1 MRVTRRIIGL
11 GLVLCLVVS
20 PSFAGDQKPAG
31 KEKPSAHQRQAGDQ
45 KPAGKEKPPANQK
58 QAGSQ
63 KDDLFFDEAFYRAYQ
78 GQYFEAIQRLD
89 TELEQYHRLDDP
101 KLDTLHYN
109 INEAEFSVGD
119 FELDYRMHY
128 KAGRAIKRVLEGAV
142 DEAVRNEAAFRLARI
157 HFQKDQLDD
166 ALQALGRI
174 QGTVPAKIKN
184 DVEFLRANI
193 YMATDKPNDAIEV
206 LNHLQNDPSLAGFV
220 AYNLGIAQLQAGKQQ
235 EAVEQLNKA
244 GRIPAN
250 DPAGLAIRDKSN
262 LVLGSILFESGN
274 FERAKQALDRVR
286 LDGPF
291 SNEALLRA
299 GWADTSSKQFD
310 RALVPWNILADRE
323 PTDVAVQ
330 EALLAVPHT
339 YADLKLYGRA
349 ALTYGHALELY
360 SGQLEKIDASI
371 NSIKEGRFLKAL
383 IREESRE
390 DQTWVI
396 RLRGLPGAPETYY
409 LMSLMASH
417 DFQTALHNYLDLE
430 DLRSKLMGYQTS
442 LEAFDDI
449 IRLRKKN
456 YEPLLPEVDAKFR
469 ELDSR
474 MRVRLQQRKEFD
486 DRLHAMLT
494 APRPDFLA
502 TEDERIASERIAQI
516 EKQLGNSDSPESLA
530 LRQRLARLR
539 GVLTWRVETEYPQR
553 LTAAFDH
560 LNDLNTQVDALNQQH
575 EAFVR
580 TRQEATHSYVGYD
593 AQIAQLRKRVGSA
606 LKNVDILMARQGEM
620 IENVAINQLE
630 ARRERLVAQQI
641 QARFGVADSYDRA
654 SRAQAGGGGR

>member
-11 GLVLCLVVS
+11 GLILALAAGPAS
-20 PSFAGDQKPAG
+20 AGDQKPAQN
-31 KEKPSAHQRQAGDQ
+31 EKS
-45 KPAGKEKPPANQK
+45 ANQK

-63 KDDLFFDEAFYRAYQ
+63 KDDLFFDEAFYHAYQ
-78 GQYFEAIQRLD
+78 GQFFEAIQRLD

-101 KLDTLHYN
+101 KLDTLHRN
-109 INEAEFSVGD
+109 IGEAEFSVGD

-174 QGTVPAKIKN
+174 QGTVPPKIKN

-193 YMATDKPNDAIEV
+193 YMATDKPNEAIEV

-220 AYNLGIAQLQAGKQQ
+220 AYNLGIAQLRAGKQQ

-244 GRIPAN
+244 GQLPAN
-250 DPAGLAIRDKSN
+250 DPAGLAIRDKAN

-274 FERAKQALDRVR
+274 FERAKQSLDRVR

-349 ALTYGHALELY
+349 ALTYGRALELY

-442 LEAFDDI
+442 LESFDDI
-449 IRLRKKN
+449 IRLRKMN
-456 YEPLLPEVDAKFR
+456 YEPLLPEIDAKFR

-502 TEDERIASERIAQI
+502 TEDERIASERIAHI

-560 LNDLNTQVDALNQQH
+560 LKDLNTQVDALNQQH

-580 TRQEATHSYVGYD
+580 ARQEATHGYVGYD

-606 LKNVDILMARQGEM
+606 LKNVDLLMARQGEM